1 MIKKKCLLLLPT
13 AFNDG
18 EPIPLELLQDVI
30 RLIDETLDCSVGG
43 RCEGV
48 YQMDNGGRIRDRSVM
63 AWAVVEPEQVDDLRK
78 LAARIAGMLKQET
91 IYFEVSDVEFDLIR
105 PDQSR

>member
-13 AFNDG
+13 TFNDG
-18 EPIPLELLQDVI
+18 GLIPLELLQSVI

-48 YQMDNGGRIRDRSVM
+48 YQMDNGGRVRDRFIDGLGSGRGG
-63 AWAVVEPEQVDDLRK
+63 A
-78 LAARIAGMLKQET
+78 
-91 IYFEVSDVEFDLIR
+91 S
-105 PDQSR
+105 